1 MELKK
6 MPKLSSILKNTKDKP
21 LSTAT
26 FKNVSDLGYRPY
38 KMQVEGDFGAG
49 KSHFALS
56 VIAYLKSVGIKPEDT
71 HIFIIDLDDG
81 MFPLFKR
88 NIIPAEYEESIEY
101 EMATTFNE
109 VRDLTDKALEELKK
123 CNNPLGA
130 WLIIDNMGFAWE
142 WVRDTFAEEIYQ
154 MSYQELGLKRR
165 MESES
170 QHKKMPVLNQRD
182 DYGVINPMHNNWAEK
197 IKRSGVN
204 FIWTCLLK
212 AETFDTTGR
221 NDKIALRGEGQKHNG
236 ARVEYIVRLQLENGT
251 RKASLI
257 KSRYTSHVFS
267 DETDLTFPK
276 FVEKINKIR
285 AKEGNPA
292 LEIPKSGTPIVDE
305 STPKKEEKVVESKPI
320 ELKPKVESKVE
331 ETPPKDDEKWE

>member
-1 MELKK
+1 
-6 MPKLSSILKNTKDKP
+6 MPKLKDILKNTKDKP
-21 LSTAT
+21 LSTVS

-56 VIAYLKSVGIKPEDT
+56 VIEYLKKAGIKPEDT

-88 NIIPAEYEESIEY
+88 NIIPAEYEGSIEY

-165 MESES
+165 LESES

-197 IKRSGVN
+197 IKRSGIN
-204 FIWTCLLK
+204 FMWTCLLK

-236 ARVEYIVRLQLENGT
+236 ARVEYIVRLQLENGV

-267 DETDLTFPK
+267 DETDLTFIK

-285 AKEGNPA
+285 AKEGNSA
-292 LEIPKSGTPIVDE
+292 LEIPASGTPIPVEPETE
-305 STPKKEEKVVESKPI
+305 SKVEHKPESKPEPKVEAKKEEKASQPE
-320 ELKPKVESKVE
+320 E
-331 ETPPKDDEKWE
+331 ETWS